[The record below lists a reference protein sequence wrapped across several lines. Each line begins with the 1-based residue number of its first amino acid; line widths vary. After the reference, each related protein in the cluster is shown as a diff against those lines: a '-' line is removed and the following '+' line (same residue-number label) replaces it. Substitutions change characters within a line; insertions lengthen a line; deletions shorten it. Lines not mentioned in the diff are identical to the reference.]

1 MAMAANKS
9 ALADITAKVEGE
21 YQSRTRRSQAVA
33 QEARKYLPGGD
44 TRRSIF
50 FFPYPVWLD
59 HAYGCHVVDEDG
71 NDYLDFH
78 NCYTT
83 MILGHGN
90 ADVKAAIKEQLD
102 EGTIALG
109 AFKKN
114 VVTWA
119 QILCERVE
127 SVDQVRFTCTGTE
140 AVMMAIRAARAS
152 TGRNKIIMEYGGYH
166 GAYDAVVFP
175 PNSRG
180 LPSSLMNDTILVPYN
195 DKEALANALHEHKGE
210 VAALI
215 LEGLMGAAG
224 MIPPHAGYLQFA
236 REISSQ
242 HGVVFILDEIISFRL
257 DYGGI
262 QQIEDVKPD
271 LTTFGKIMAGGTA
284 MAAFGGR
291 PELMQLYSPDN
302 QVLHHAGTLNANP
315 LSAAAGVA
323 MMKQITPELIARINA
338 LGASL
343 RDGLR
348 GIFVKAGI
356 KGQVTGMGSL
366 CNVHFGP
373 VPVTDGYTARETTN
387 KEILHLFHLSLINR
401 GILIPERA
409 MFCISAPMTEREIS
423 AALKAVEDVVQEL
436 KPHVAELWPD
446 LIGQVEA

>member
-1 MAMAANKS
+1 MSTPSRDK
-9 ALADITAKVEGE
+9 ALAEVTAGIEGE
-21 YQSRTRRSQAVA
+21 YRKRTKRSYAVS

-50 FFPYPVWLD
+50 FFPYPVWID
-59 HAYGCHVVDEDG
+59 HADGCHAWDEDG

-90 ADVKAAIKEQLD
+90 PGVKAAIKEQLD
-102 EGTIALG
+102 QGTVALG

-140 AVMMAIRAARAS
+140 AVMMSLRAARAW
-152 TGRNKIIMEYGGYH
+152 TGRDKVIVEYGGYH

-175 PNSRG
+175 PDSRG
-180 LPSSLMNDTILVPYN
+180 LPKSLMADTIVVPYS
-195 DKEALANALHEHKGE
+195 DKEALGRALEENKGQ
-210 VAALI
+210 VAALL

-224 MIPPHAGYLQFA
+224 MIPAKEGYLEYA
-236 REISSQ
+236 RKVTRE
-242 HGVVFILDEIISFRL
+242 HDVLFILDEIISFRL

-262 QQIEDVKPD
+262 QRLENVKPD

-291 PELMQLYSPDN
+291 HDLMQLYSPDS

-323 MMKQITPELIARINA
+323 MMQQITPEMIARINA
-338 LGASL
+338 LGDSL
-343 RDGLR
+343 RIGMQT
-348 GIFVKAGI
+348 IFHKAGV

-366 CNVHFGP
+366 NNVHFGP
-373 VPVTDGYTARETTN
+373 VPVVDGHTSRNTTN
-387 KEILHLFHLSLINR
+387 KEILHLFHLSLLNR
-401 GILIPERA
+401 GILTPERS
-409 MFCISAPMTEREIS
+409 MFCISSPMSERDVKTVLE
-423 AALKAVEDVVQEL
+423 AVEDTVREL
-436 KPHVAELWPD
+436 KPHVEQIWPE
-446 LIGQVEA
+446 LIGTV